1 MSVPRPGTEYA
12 ETTPLVAD
20 GLHGDAAATRAM
32 PVRDGHRD
40 VHIRRG
46 DPWAS
51 VPIAVDNE
59 RPRLISGQALGGIA
73 LDDDDGFRPSREPIG
88 HAIRRRHRATK
99 WQLHDDAHGGRLLPE
114 LRARGNS
121 PSPTH
126 VFEGLED
133 HGTADPAGLL
143 AARREATTLDVEA
156 MELTCRVRGPEVL
169 RLARHGNNRSLE
181 KMLRYRKAAVN
192 ATDRTG
198 ATAVIHAARCG
209 HVDTLRLLLER
220 GAADLLECR
229 SDAGWTAVLEACR
242 HGHVTC
248 LQLLLRNG
256 ARVEHVSASGS
267 NGLMLACSSGHHAA
281 VHTILCHAPHAESIS
296 ASEAAAYSTF
306 SRLAEL
312 ANEVTKLA
320 GAVTRQ
326 KKQWASIRT
335 RAIDATAEATAATTR
350 AAEAQLAERC
360 ARKLERAAYNAW
372 QRRGVQG
379 GSSGTA
385 NLFLKVVSGK
395 EAREEEH
402 RLLRCDTSR

>member
-1 MSVPRPGTEYA
+1 
-12 ETTPLVAD
+12 
-20 GLHGDAAATRAM
+20 M
-32 PVRDGHRD
+32 PVTDGHRD

-46 DPWAS
+46 DPCAI
-51 VPIAVDNE
+51 VPIVVNKE
-59 RPRLISGQALGGIA
+59 RPRLISGRPLGGVALG
-73 LDDDDGFRPSREPIG
+73 DDDSVRPSREQFG

-114 LRARGNS
+114 LRRGNS

-126 VFEGLED
+126 VFEVIED
-133 HGTADPAGLL
+133 HDAADPAGLL
-143 AARREATTLDVEA
+143 AARREAATLDVDA
-156 MELTCRVRGPEVL
+156 MEMTCRIRGPEVL
-169 RLARHGNNRSLE
+169 RLARHGNNRALE
-181 KMLRYRKAAVN
+181 KMVRHRRAAVN

-198 ATAVIHAARCG
+198 ATAVIHAARGG

-220 GAADLLECR
+220 GAGELLECR

-242 HGHVTC
+242 YGHVTC

-281 VHTILCHAPHAESIS
+281 VHTILCHAPYAESLS
-296 ASEAAAYSTF
+296 ASEAAAYSAF
-306 SRLAEL
+306 NRLAEL

-326 KKQWASIRT
+326 KKQWVSIRT
-335 RAIDATAEATAATTR
+335 RAIDATAEATTAATR

-372 QRRGVQG
+372 QRRGAPI

-385 NLFLKVVSGK
+385 NRFLKVVSGR

-402 RLLRCDTSR
+402 RLMRCDTSKGSNPDPGMTLSRCTLNRSQAVVKQIDTR